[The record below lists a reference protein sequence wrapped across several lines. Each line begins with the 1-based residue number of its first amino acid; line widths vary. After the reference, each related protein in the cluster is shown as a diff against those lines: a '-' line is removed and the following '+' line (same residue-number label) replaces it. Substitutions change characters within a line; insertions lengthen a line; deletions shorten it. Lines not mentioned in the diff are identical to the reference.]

1 MENGFPLRQI
11 QLRAITMPPEP
22 KLHRFDNGV
31 RLATIAMPHMQSV
44 SVGLWADAGSRHE
57 RPDEH
62 GMAHLVEHMIFKG
75 TPTRSA
81 VQICREIES
90 LGSNIDGYTVEDHTA
105 YQAKAPASEFA
116 KLFDVL
122 SDFYL
127 LPTMDPGDLE
137 SEKQIIHEEIAM
149 VRDQPSQWLEDL
161 ISEATWGE
169 HHPLGRSITGTDDSL
184 DSFDREDL
192 LSFFRRAYCGENT
205 VISVAGNIDPA
216 QVVDIVGTRFQNL
229 HSGAPVPFAAAIDP
243 LPEHHFAQEEDLEQT
258 HVALSFEGVDR
269 HDPMRYAIKL
279 LSVILGES
287 MSSRLFQELREK
299 RALCYEVQS
308 DVVSFDDA
316 GLLQIFLALSP
327 ENLEEALSSI
337 SRIANQL
344 LKKGVTE
351 VELDAAK
358 SYLVGQSRISLE
370 STTAQMLW
378 AGECALFYDNIK
390 DPEDVHS
397 KLEAVTLA
405 DIHAAT
411 RWLFNPM
418 SFSSALVG
426 PTESEAVFESW
437 RRAMF

>member
-1 MENGFPLRQI
+1 MSDEP
-11 QLRAITMPPEP
+11 QLY
-22 KLHRFDNGV
+22 RFDNGV
-31 RLATIAMPHMQSV
+31 RLATVAMPHMQSV

-81 VQICREIES
+81 VQICREIEG

-105 YQAKAPASEFA
+105 YQAKAPASEFE

-137 SEKQIIHEEIAM
+137 AEKQIIHEEIAM
-149 VRDQPSQWLEDL
+149 VRDQPSQYLEDL

-169 HHPLGRSITGTDDSL
+169 HHPLGRSITGTDESL

-192 LSFFRRAYCGENT
+192 LGFFRRAYCGENT
-205 VISVAGNIDPA
+205 VISIAGNIDQGKVA
-216 QVVDIVGTRFQNL
+216 EMVGSRFQDL
-229 HSGAPVPFAAAIDP
+229 HDGAPLPFAAASDP
-243 LPEHHFAQEEDLEQT
+243 LPEHHFSEEDDLEQT
-258 HVALSFEGVDR
+258 HIALSFEAVDR

-279 LSVILGES
+279 LSVILGEN

-316 GLLQIFLALSP
+316 GLLQIFVALSP
-327 ENLEEALSSI
+327 ENLEEALSAI
-337 SRIANQL
+337 SRIASKL
-344 LKKGVTE
+344 MKKGVTE
-351 VELDAAK
+351 IELAAAK
-358 SYLVGQSRISLE
+358 SYLIGQSRISLE
-370 STTAQMLW
+370 STTSQMLF
-378 AGECALFYDNIK
+378 AGECALFYDHLK
-390 DPEDVHS
+390 DPEDIHREI
-397 KLEAVTLA
+397 EAITLD
-405 DIHAAT
+405 DIAVAA
-411 RWLFNPM
+411 RWIFSPM
-418 SFSSALVG
+418 AFSSALVG
-426 PTESEAVFESW
+426 PGESESVFESW